1 MKYLL
6 PLLGLLLIACKG
18 ETESRQTDAERIEE
32 SARNYF
38 FMGDSIK
45 VECEILDTIFTKEL
59 DEILDVTQENLR
71 LVQLDIDTLN
81 SIIDDRVY
89 TNLEERNSLY
99 PESIDQ
105 KMALKDLEVAKMKL
119 KMAEFKAK
127 KVEFQNSNRIYMHL
141 SRSTYA
147 NISGYS
153 VNVHYELGEEKADL
167 VVLMDADFDV
177 VD

>member
-6 PLLGLLLIACKG
+6 PLFGLLLIACKG
-18 ETESRQTDAERIEE
+18 ETESRQTDEDRIEE

-38 FMGDSIK
+38 FMGDS
-45 VECEILDTIFTKEL
+45 VDVGCVVLDTIFTKEL
-59 DEILDVTQENLR
+59 DDILAVTRENLR
-71 LVQLDIDTLN
+71 LIQLDIDTLN

-89 TNLEERNSLY
+89 KNLEEREQLY

-105 KMALKDLEVAKMKL
+105 KMALKDLEVAQMKL
-119 KMAEFKAK
+119 KLAEFKSK
-127 KVEFQNSNRIYMHL
+127 KVEFQSSNRLYMHL
-141 SRSTYA
+141 SRSSYA